1 MRKIY
6 IITILSFIAIICLQ
20 IICIQQLY
28 TNYVSSIMSE
38 ADRATKEALADEL
51 HLRNHPSMPYKSLR
65 NYYIQSFNN
74 MTSKE
79 RDSLMKIC
87 PPDKQANVINLDSI
101 RRKHIGMSGED
112 LLEQVIQDHLLSEG
126 QSLSLESLYKIFS
139 PQLKN
144 HFNFHFLLLDKS
156 KTVIDSIGIHDLP
169 YVHRTALYPIGT
181 KGLQYLQVEISIP
194 FSDFIIHQIGIM
206 TASIILVL
214 ISLSGLAFQL
224 IVIKRKNEDLRKRAQ
239 TVNGRIH
246 DLKTPLNSTVMVLN
260 QLGQIVK
267 DERIKK
273 TIRINAGIVRRMICH
288 IEEIL
293 QTVRKSSTQL
303 ILNKSLIDIPEMVEN
318 IREEL
323 DILYKKKPHTII
335 IQNEL
340 PADLQL
346 HADRLYLENVFCN
359 LIENSLKYSD
369 DGVRVFIHLLLNGN
383 NLKVSVEDNG
393 WGISPKYQRLVFE
406 DFFRIKRQGKKEVQ
420 GYGIGLGRVRS
431 IILAHN
437 GTINLSSAKEGG
449 TIFIFQIPLV

>member
-1 MRKIY
+1 M
-6 IITILSFIAIICLQ
+6 
-20 IICIQQLY
+20 
-28 TNYVSSIMSE
+28 
-38 ADRATKEALADEL
+38 
-51 HLRNHPSMPYKSLR
+51 
-65 NYYIQSFNN
+65 
-74 MTSKE
+74 
-79 RDSLMKIC
+79 
-87 PPDKQANVINLDSI
+87 
-101 RRKHIGMSGED
+101 
-112 LLEQVIQDHLLSEG
+112 
-126 QSLSLESLYKIFS
+126 
-139 PQLKN
+139 
-144 HFNFHFLLLDKS
+144 
-156 KTVIDSIGIHDLP
+156 
-169 YVHRTALYPIGT
+169 
-181 KGLQYLQVEISIP
+181 
-194 FSDFIIHQIGIM
+194 
-206 TASIILVL
+206 
-214 ISLSGLAFQL
+214 
-224 IVIKRKNEDLRKRAQ
+224 
-239 TVNGRIH
+239 
-246 DLKTPLNSTVMVLN
+246 
-260 QLGQIVK
+260 
-267 DERIKK
+267 
-273 TIRINAGIVRRMICH
+273 RRMICH